1 MNSVYEN
8 YMRSVL
14 GYEPVNFNYRNTY
27 EQDYYGDIDYT
38 NYSIMQQTNPQTA
51 NNDLEQCYP
60 DIYKLVYPMVQK
72 RCMQNTRNVTRELI
86 DEMTNEIYF
95 AIEDDNLNR
104 GIEQEKINNMTNIEN
119 RSTINQKT
127 DNKNTVSTQNNRSI
141 ENRKEENRQRVR
153 NQGLSDLIRIL
164 ILREF
169 LNRPGF
175 RPRPPI
181 PPPPRPPFP
190 PGQNQPRPPMPPP
203 QRPGFGRPIY
213 NRDLYEQDY

>member
-95 AIEDDNLNR
+95 SIEDDNV
-104 GIEQEKINNMTNIEN
+104 KVFM
-119 RSTINQKT
+119 QKLL
-127 DNKNTVSTQNNRSI
+127 KNLFLK
-141 ENRKEENRQRVR
+141 NRKK
-153 NQGLSDLIRIL
+153 D
-164 ILREF
+164 F
-169 LNRPGF
+169 K
-175 RPRPPI
+175 
-181 PPPPRPPFP
+181 
-190 PGQNQPRPPMPPP
+190 
-203 QRPGFGRPIY
+203 
-213 NRDLYEQDY
+213 DYIDCL

>member
-1 MNSVYEN
+1 
-8 YMRSVL
+8 
-14 GYEPVNFNYRNTY
+14 
-27 EQDYYGDIDYT
+27 
-38 NYSIMQQTNPQTA
+38 MQQTNPQTA

-95 AIEDDNLNR
+95 AIEEDNLNR
-104 GIEQEKINNMTNIEN
+104 GIEQEKINNMTNMEN

-127 DNKNTVSTQNNRSI
+127 DNKNTVSAQNNRSI
-141 ENRKEENRQRVR
+141 ENRQEENRQRVR

-175 RPRPPI
+175 RPRPPM